1 MDFYNKSNMTYSEIA
16 IALEDFTYGED
27 VKMTIPVLLPLV
39 NYKDEPTS
47 TTTYISNKNILNK
60 NKDNLKVGKVTTN
73 NFITLNVPKDL
84 CPCFGIDEECEHSGL
99 KGQKFIVNFI
109 GGNINKP
116 IIYRRYD

>member
-39 NYKDEPTS
+39 SYKDEPIS
-47 TTTYISNKNILNK
+47 TTEYISNKNILNK
-60 NKDNLKVGKVTTN
+60 NKDNLKVSKVTVN
-73 NFITLNVPKDL
+73 NYITLNVPKDL
-84 CPCFGIDEECEHSGL
+84 CPCFGLDENCTHEGL

>member
-39 NYKDEPTS
+39 NYKDEPIS
-47 TTTYISNKNILNK
+47 TTEYISNNY
-60 NKDNLKVGKVTTN
+60 
-73 NFITLNVPKDL
+73 ITLNVPKDL
-84 CPCFGIDEECEHSGL
+84 CPCFGLDENCTHEGL

>member
-39 NYKDEPTS
+39 NYKDEPIS
-47 TTTYISNKNILNK
+47 TTEYISNKNILNK
-60 NKDNLKVGKVTTN
+60 DKDNLKVGKVTVN
-73 NFITLNVPKDL
+73 NYITLTVPKDL
-84 CPCFGIDEECEHSGL
+84 CPCFGIDNECEHKGL